1 MHELIESRRHH
12 RFAEPRYDAVVA
24 DPGRLGRGTPRR
36 RNPSRRTG
44 LLEHERDSVL
54 VYPVEQSLVWGI
66 ERILYDADLTRRA
79 SAKKGHAKL
88 EERFGWNNVA
98 EQIEQ
103 LMGVPPAR

>member
-1 MHELIESRRHH
+1 MATHH
-12 RFAEPRYDAVVA
+12 AAP
-24 DPGRLGRGTPRR
+24 
-36 RNPSRRTG
+36 G

-66 ERILYDADLTRRA
+66 ERILYDADLSVALGR
-79 SAKKGHAKL
+79 KGREKL

-103 LMGVPPAR
+103 LMGVPARR